1 MKPGDAF
8 IYLYEKKLPLILSFP
23 FEEEKGY
30 FITGRGL
37 CYIEK
42 IYNNEKILLS
52 RFSPYRSIICIE
64 KEQYFFANFE
74 VLGKSYSC
82 IFDNLSVE
90 NNKVTATI
98 PKNMNPYLRR
108 FLRVEPSIKLPVT
121 LYLFSPEHGT
131 ISLNVKDIS
140 ERGVG
145 FLSQI
150 VVNTNQQIVCGIRL
164 PLQGETFVLS
174 NASIVYKL
182 DSLTKPESSFKTPS
196 GQHISFSE
204 KFKDMIAY
212 GLELFPH
219 TEDENKIRIYIMQ
232 RDIEIRRLLQEL

>member
-1 MKPGDAF
+1 MKPYDAF

-42 IYNNEKILLS
+42 IYRNDKIILN
-52 RFSPYRSIICIE
+52 RFTPYRSIVCIQ

-74 VLGKSYSC
+74 VLGKSYTC
-82 IFDNLSVE
+82 VFDNLTVE

-98 PKNMNPYLRR
+98 PGTMNPYLRR
-108 FLRVEPSIKLPVT
+108 FLRVEPAAKLPVT
-121 LYLFSPEHGT
+121 LYLFSPEYGT
-131 ISLNVKDIS
+131 ISINVKDIS
-140 ERGVG
+140 ERGIG
-145 FLSQI
+145 FLSQL
-150 VVNTNQQIVCGIRL
+150 VLNTNQQIVCGIKL
-164 PLQGETFVLS
+164 PVQGETFVIS
-174 NASIVYKL
+174 SASIVYKL
-182 DSLTKPESSFKTPS
+182 DSLLKSEQSQKTTS
-196 GQHISFSE
+196 GNRIFLSA
-204 KFKDMIAY
+204 KYKNMIAY

-232 RDIEIRRLLQEL
+232 RDLEIRRLLQEL

>member
-1 MKPGDAF
+1 MKPSDAF
-8 IYLYEKKLPLILSFP
+8 IYLYEKKLPLIISFP

-42 IYNNEKILLS
+42 IYRNDKITLN
-52 RFSPYRSIICIE
+52 RFTPYRSIVCIQ

-74 VLGKSYSC
+74 VLGKSYTC
-82 IFDNLSVE
+82 FFDDLTVE
-90 NNKVTATI
+90 NNKVTAAI
-98 PKNMNPYLRR
+98 PGTMNPYLRR
-108 FLRVEPSIKLPVT
+108 FLRVEPAAKLPVT
-121 LYLFSPEHGT
+121 LYLFSPDYGT
-131 ISLNVKDIS
+131 ISINVKDIS
-140 ERGVG
+140 ERGIG
-145 FLSQI
+145 FLSQL
-150 VVNTNQQIVCGIRL
+150 VLNTNQQIVCGIRL
-164 PLQGETFVLS
+164 PIQGETFILS

-182 DSLTKPESSFKTPS
+182 DSLLSPSSKIQSVKRIFL
-196 GQHISFSE
+196 SE
-204 KFKDMIAY
+204 KFKNMIAY

>member
-1 MKPGDAF
+1 MKPSDAF

-42 IYNNEKILLS
+42 IYRNDKIILN
-52 RFSPYRSIICIE
+52 RFTPYRSIVCIQ

-82 IFDNLSVE
+82 VFDNLAVE
-90 NNKVTATI
+90 NNKITATI
-98 PKNMNPYLRR
+98 PGTMNPYLRR

-140 ERGVG
+140 ERGIG
-145 FLSQI
+145 FLSQL
-150 VVNTNQQIVCGIRL
+150 VVNIGQQIICGIRL
-164 PLQGETFVLS
+164 PIQGETFILS

-182 DSLTKPESSFKTPS
+182 DSLLKPNSSPKTPS
-196 GQHISFSE
+196 GNRISLSE

-219 TEDENKIRIYIMQ
+219 SEDENKIRIYIMQ